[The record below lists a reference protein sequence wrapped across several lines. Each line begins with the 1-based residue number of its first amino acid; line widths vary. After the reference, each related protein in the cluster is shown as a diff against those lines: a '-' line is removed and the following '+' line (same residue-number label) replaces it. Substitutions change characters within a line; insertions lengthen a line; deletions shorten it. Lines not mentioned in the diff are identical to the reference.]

1 MGAPTIP
8 TRETVRSRHGVAP
21 CGSGVD
27 QPRRISSSDDART
40 NRVRAHS
47 DHANRVRERSVIIL
61 LAAVRRQSFPRRFH
75 HNATLQYNRLPVVTE
90 SVTKS
95 IFTPQSGPSR
105 RGIRPDEG
113 YTNRVDLFDESGLE
127 NLAGRA
133 PLAERLRPATLDE
146 VVGQPHLT
154 DEGGPL
160 RTVVERG
167 RIGSVVLWGP
177 PGTGK
182 TTLARVL
189 ANTVEEEFVPLSA
202 VTSGV
207 KDLRAALD
215 GARGRLK
222 YEGRGTLVFVDEVH
236 RFNKNQQDALLPA
249 LEEGLVDFIG
259 ATTENPSFEVTAPLL
274 SRSRVLRLR
283 SLSEEYLGLLLDRG
297 VEELG
302 VEVSDEA
309 REYLL
314 RLAGGDGRR
323 MLNSLEIASAGTKRI
338 EVTDVERAVGQR
350 ALRYGREEHYDVISA
365 FIKSVRGGDPD
376 AALHYLARMLEAGE
390 DPVFVARRLVILA
403 SEDIGNADPHGLP
416 LAVSA
421 AEAVRLIGM
430 PEGRIPL
437 AQATTYLATAPKS
450 NAAYAG
456 INSALT
462 DVRRENTPEIPMRLR
477 NAVTGLM
484 KEEGYGSGYR
494 YAHNDEPEGMNDT
507 YLPEELAGRV
517 YYEPKKSGQEVEIKA
532 RLQTWREERE
542 RRT

>member
-1 MGAPTIP
+1 
-8 TRETVRSRHGVAP
+8 
-21 CGSGVD
+21 
-27 QPRRISSSDDART
+27 
-40 NRVRAHS
+40 
-47 DHANRVRERSVIIL
+47 
-61 LAAVRRQSFPRRFH
+61 
-75 HNATLQYNRLPVVTE
+75 
-90 SVTKS
+90 
-95 IFTPQSGPSR
+95 
-105 RGIRPDEG
+105 
-113 YTNRVDLFDESGLE
+113 VDLFDESGIE

-133 PLAERLRPATLDE
+133 PLAERLRPVTLDD
-146 VVGQPHLT
+146 VVGQPQLT
-154 DEGGPL
+154 GEGGPL
-160 RTVVERG
+160 RSVVERG

-189 ANTVEEEFVPLSA
+189 AKTVEEDFVPLSA

-215 GARGRLK
+215 GARERLK

-236 RFNKNQQDALLPA
+236 RFNKTQQDALLPA

-274 SRSRVLRLR
+274 SRSRVLRLH
-283 SLSEEYLGLLLDRG
+283 SLSEEDLGLLLDRG
-297 VEELG
+297 AGELG
-302 VEVSDEA
+302 VAIAEEA

-323 MLNSLEIASAGTKRI
+323 MLNALEVAAAGTRRV
-338 EVTDVERAVGQR
+338 EVADVERAVGER

-376 AALHYLARMLEAGE
+376 AALHYLARILEAGE

-416 LAVSA
+416 LAVAA
-421 AEAVRLIGM
+421 AEAVRMIGM

-437 AQATTYLATAPKS
+437 AQVTTYLASTPKS

-456 INSALT
+456 INAALA
-462 DVRRENTPEIPMRLR
+462 DVRRENTPEVPMHLR

-494 YAHNDEPEGMNDT
+494 YAHSDEPEGMNDR
-507 YLPEELAGRV
+507 YLPQEVSDRV
-517 YYEPKKSGQEVEIKA
+517 YYEPKRSGAEVEIKE
-532 RLQTWREERE
+532 RLDRWRRGRE
-542 RRT
+542 GGE

>member
-1 MGAPTIP
+1 M
-8 TRETVRSRHGVAP
+8 
-21 CGSGVD
+21 
-27 QPRRISSSDDART
+27 
-40 NRVRAHS
+40 
-47 DHANRVRERSVIIL
+47 
-61 LAAVRRQSFPRRFH
+61 
-75 HNATLQYNRLPVVTE
+75 
-90 SVTKS
+90 
-95 IFTPQSGPSR
+95 
-105 RGIRPDEG
+105 
-113 YTNRVDLFDESGLE
+113 DLFDESGIE
-127 NLAGRA
+127 HLAGRA

-146 VVGQPHLT
+146 VVGQPQLT
-154 DEGGPL
+154 GEGGPL
-160 RTVVERG
+160 RSVVERG

-189 ANTVEEEFVPLSA
+189 ARTVEEEFIPLSA

-215 GARGRLK
+215 GARERLK

-236 RFNKNQQDALLPA
+236 RFNKTQQDALLPA

-274 SRSRVLRLR
+274 SRSRVLRLQ
-283 SLSEEYLGLLLDRG
+283 SLSEEDLGLLLDRG
-297 VEELG
+297 TGELG
-302 VEVSDEA
+302 VAVSEEA

-314 RLAGGDGRR
+314 TLAGGDGRR
-323 MLNSLEIASAGTKRI
+323 MLNALEVASAGTKRV
-338 EVTDVERAVGQR
+338 EVADVERAVGQR

-416 LAVSA
+416 LAVAA
-421 AEAVRLIGM
+421 AEAVRIIGM

-437 AQATTYLATAPKS
+437 AQATTYLASTPKS
-450 NAAYAG
+450 NASYAG
-456 INSALT
+456 INAALA
-462 DVRRENTPEIPMRLR
+462 DVRRETTPEVPMHLR

-494 YAHNDEPEGMNDT
+494 YAHGDEPEGMNDT
-507 YLPEELAGRV
+507 YLPGEISDRI
-517 YYEPKKSGQEVEIKA
+517 YYEPKGNGAEVEIKERLDRWRLA
-532 RLQTWREERE
+532 REQREG
-542 RRT
+542 